1 MRWTWILF
9 LAITPVWAAPP
20 VRIPLE
26 LMTPANQ
33 ALVQPVTT
41 HYTLHRQYPA
51 RRFTGQLA
59 DFEFMLDNLEVC
71 SMLAEQA
78 GMLDYRPILMPDGR
92 LVADNHSDV
101 AGWLLPVFCWEN
113 RRIYYVEGAQRG
125 VVTARG
131 RGVVVVDFQQV
142 TPTEIEY
149 SGQLFV
155 RTDNPVA
162 AVLAHVFYI
171 FLRQAVDQNFELVM
185 RQPILFTHLAAK
197 HPAVLRQLIQQLTA
211 EDYRRLAA
219 FDQRLAGV
227 R

>member
-1 MRWTWILF
+1 MRWLLIFF
-9 LAITPVWAAPP
+9 LASPSVWAVA

-26 LMTPANQ
+26 MLTPANQ

-41 HYTLHRQYPA
+41 HYTLHRQYPP

-59 DFEFMLDNLEVC
+59 DFEYMLDNLEAC
-71 SMLAEQA
+71 SILAEQA
-78 GMLDYRPILMPDGR
+78 GMLDHRPVTMPDGR
-92 LVADNHSDV
+92 LVADNHADV
-101 AGWLLPVFCWEN
+101 AGWLLPVFCGEN

-131 RGVVVVDFQQV
+131 RGVVVVDFRQA

-155 RTDNPVA
+155 RADNPVA

-171 FLRQAVDQNFELVM
+171 FLRQAVDQNFMRVM
-185 RQPILFTHLAAK
+185 RQPILFTHIAAK
-197 HPAVLRQLIQQLTA
+197 YPEVLRQLIQQVA
-211 EDYRRLAA
+211 GADYPLLAA
-219 FDQRLAGV
+219 FDQRLADAAK
-227 R
+227 

>member
-1 MRWTWILF
+1 MRWALVLF
-9 LAITPVWAAPP
+9 LVITPAWAES
-20 VRIPLE
+20 VQIPLE

-33 ALVQPVTT
+33 LLVRPVTT
-41 HYTLHRQYPA
+41 HYTLHRQYAP

-59 DFEFMLDNLEVC
+59 DFEFLMDNLGAC
-71 SMLAEQA
+71 SILAEQA
-78 GMLDYRPILMPDGR
+78 GMLDYRPILLPDGR
-92 LVADNHSDV
+92 LAADNHTDV
-101 AGWLLPVFCWEN
+101 AGWLLPVFCGAN
-113 RRIYYVEGAQRG
+113 QRIYYVEGAQRG

-131 RGVVVVDFQQV
+131 RGVVVVDFRQV

-162 AVLAHVFYI
+162 AALAHVFYI

-185 RQPILFTHLAAK
+185 RQPILFTRMAAK
-197 HPAVLRQLIQQLTA
+197 QPAVLHQLIQQLAA
-211 EDYRRLAA
+211 EDYRLLFA
-219 FDQRLAGV
+219 FDQRLTGA

>member
-1 MRWTWILF
+1 MSWAWIVI
-9 LAITPVWAAPP
+9 LAAAPVLAEP
-20 VRIPLE
+20 LLPIPLE

-33 ALVQPVTT
+33 ALVQPVTM
-41 HYTLHRQYPA
+41 HYTLRRQYPP
-51 RRFTGQLA
+51 RRFIGQLA
-59 DFEFMLDNLEVC
+59 DFEFMLDNLAAC

-78 GMLDYRPILMPDGR
+78 GMLEYRPVTMPDGR

-101 AGWLLPVFCWEN
+101 AGWLLPVFCGEN

-142 TPTEIEY
+142 TPMEIEY
-149 SGQLFV
+149 SGQLYV
-155 RTDNPVA
+155 RTDNLVA
-162 AVLAHVFYI
+162 AALAHVFYI
-171 FLRQAVDQNFELVM
+171 FLRQAVDQNFSLVM

-197 HPAVLRQLIQQLTA
+197 HSAVLRQLIQQLTT
-211 EDYRRLAA
+211 EDYQRLAA
-219 FDQRLAGV
+219 FDQHLAGV

>member
-1 MRWTWILF
+1 MRWVWIVF
-9 LAITPVWAAPP
+9 LAAGSVLAEPP
-20 VRIPLE
+20 LPIPLE

-33 ALVQPVTT
+33 LLVQPVTA
-41 HYTLHRQYPA
+41 HYTLRRQYPP
-51 RRFTGQLA
+51 RRFTGQLE
-59 DFEFMLDNLEVC
+59 DFEFMLDNLDVC

-78 GMLDYRPILMPDGR
+78 GMLNYRPVMMPDGR

-101 AGWLLPVFCWEN
+101 AGWLVPVFCGEN

-131 RGVVVVDFQQV
+131 RGVVVVDFHQV

-149 SGQLFV
+149 GGQLFV
-155 RTDNPVA
+155 RADNPIA

-171 FLRQAVDQNFELVM
+171 FLRQAVDQNFEIVM
-185 RQPILFTHLAAK
+185 RQPILFTNLAAK

-211 EDYRRLAA
+211 DDYRRLAV
-219 FDQRLAGV
+219 FDQHLAV
-227 R
+227 AQ